1 MGVSFERLV
10 ARMPDAE
17 RARHVAEVRA
27 LRLPANTPPWL
38 DSGVRVAR
46 GEEVTILARG
56 RVVVSAEL
64 GLSSRPRYALWTRVG
79 GRGPIWSGTADTQ
92 TFRAPH
98 DGSLELAV
106 YQGEWS
112 SRDGA
117 LATPAEAYA
126 ALTGELEVAIL
137 RWRAGARAGLEALR
151 RAAPEEPLVAAELAR
166 LVAPIEPP
174 RGWEYLWFLGQSETY
189 RAIEVDGRPGVAA
202 QLRDDVA
209 ILRRPADF
217 ELGPGRAVASDA
229 AVRIPVVAYV
239 GTATWASFH
248 VDLVGSDMRMTGQP
262 DSVPPLARVLMP
274 DIEQHGYRAYP
285 LVDHI
290 ADKISAIVQRYSGQD
305 RPSTRFKDLV
315 DLVAIVTEVS
325 VSADLQTAA
334 VKSEAERRAMPLP
347 SSFDVPD
354 RAIWERGYA
363 AEAHRSLLP
372 TAHSLDEALGV
383 VRPFVEPLLAGTA
396 AGRWDPKVGR
406 WSG

>member
-1 MGVSFERLV
+1 MSRSLSYSSPQAFRQALTDKLREVAKAGRWTLPQLQRQIAYDRLLERLYLV
-10 ARMPDAE
+10 DDGWVVKGATALLARGIGVRATIDVDIYRE
-17 RARHVAEVRA
+17 RAREQAE
-27 LRLPANTPPWL
+27 
-38 DSGVRVAR
+38 
-46 GEEVTILARG
+46 
-56 RVVVSAEL
+56 AEL
-64 GLSSRPRYALWTRVG
+64 
-79 GRGPIWSGTADTQ
+79 
-92 TFRAPH
+92 RA
-98 DGSLELAV
+98 AA
-106 YQGEWS
+106 
-112 SRDGA
+112 SRDIGD
-117 LATPAEAYA
+117 
-126 ALTGELEVAIL
+126 
-137 RWRAGARAGLEALR
+137 
-151 RAAPEEPLVAAELAR
+151 
-166 LVAPIEPP
+166 
-174 RGWEYLWFLGQSETY
+174 WF
-189 RAIEVDGRPGVAA
+189 R
-202 QLRDDVA
+202 
-209 ILRRPADF
+209 F

>member
-217 ELGPGRAVASDA
+217 ELAPDA
-229 AVRIPVVAYV
+229 ALDWRWRVCELPSSKPEDQLLQHDYLSLAVEFENGRDLSYFWSASLPVETHFACPIPQWNPRE
-239 GTATWASFH
+239 TH
-248 VDLVGSDMRMTGQP
+248 
-262 DSVPPLARVLMP
+262 
-274 DIEQHGYRAYP
+274 
-285 LVDHI
+285 
-290 ADKISAIVQRYSGQD
+290 
-305 RPSTRFKDLV
+305 
-315 DLVAIVTEVS
+315 LVARSGPRGLGEW
-325 VSADLQTAA
+325 QR
-334 VKSEAERRAMPLP
+334 ERRALTA
-347 SSFDVPD
+347 DYA
-354 RAIWERGYA
+354 RAIGAPPARVVAVWLIAVALFQHGEGA
-363 AEAHRSLLP
+363 ADFCDIELSGGGR
-372 TAHSLDEALGV
+372 
-383 VRPFVEPLLAGTA
+383 RLAI
-396 AGRWDPKVGR
+396 V
-406 WSG
+406 